1 MPRSSIRQR
10 LQAGAPTAGFTRW
23 ILLPI
28 LGILLIAATAAF
40 PLAQRRRSDAQM
52 TQLTQLTQF
61 ASEHYQFFYN
71 AEDHGQEQVQKFGEE
86 RERLWRQMTARLEAQ
101 PPAEKIQ
108 FYLYS
113 TFEQKRGRGN
123 GRGEFNADPGK
134 AAVAAVWNETFPRVE
149 PLPDAQVLVQ
159 QVWGSPAHA
168 FLGLTAAAY
177 AAGTWRAKP
186 IEQWGPQIT
195 FEEGPYAL
203 DYLANAESGGSRE
216 GNFLSPLVRRPLAGE
231 FARWIISR
239 WGLGTFRELYS
250 TAQSPLVRSMA
261 LSLDVSPQE
270 LETAWRRWLTEQ
282 AKSYSPEPR
291 AAASQQPFFQRGVS
305 FTQEGRRRG
314 GGYDS
319 SGVGDVLSSLQQL
332 GVDSIALVPFSFM
345 PGPDVPELIRF
356 SGESDAGINNTT
368 FQARRLGMKVMLKP
382 QIWLRGGLFPGDVHL
397 QNKRERDLWFF
408 RYRQWILHNA
418 RLAEWNGSDLF
429 CIGNELRE
437 MTRYE
442 TEWRDLIA
450 TVRRIY
456 HGPITY
462 GAHWENE
469 FEKLPFWDAVDYIGL
484 NNYFPLTRNGDASA
498 TALQKGAD
506 DVLRRVERLQRRWGR
521 PVLLTEV
528 GFPSKR
534 GGVTE
539 PWNER
544 VSSIVDVE
552 EQARAYEAIFRSFYD
567 KPWFYGMYWW
577 KWYSTGSGGG
587 PEDGRFIPRNKP
599 AGAVMSRW
607 YRKPVSQSSSIEK
620 Q

>member
-1 MPRSSIRQR
+1 MTSYS
-10 LQAGAPTAGFTRW
+10 PTRRRVQTTGPSFVYSN
-23 ILLPI
+23 LLSA
-28 LGILLIAATAAF
+28 LGILLFAATAAF
-40 PLAQRRRSDAQM
+40 PMAQSRLAD
-52 TQLTQLTQF
+52 TQPAELST
-61 ASEHYQFFYN
+61 AHYRFFYN
-71 AEDHGQEQVQKFGEE
+71 AEDYSPAKVQVFAEE
-86 RERLWRQMTARLEAQ
+86 RERLWQRMTARLEAA

-113 TFEQKRGRGN
+113 TYEQKRGGGN
-123 GRGEFNADPGK
+123 GRGEFNADPG
-134 AAVAAVWNETFPRVE
+134 AATVAAVWNEIFPRVE
-149 PLPDAQVLVQ
+149 VLPDAQVLVQ
-159 QVWGSPAHA
+159 QAWGSPAHS
-168 FLGLTAAAY
+168 FLGLAAAAY

-186 IEQWGPQIT
+186 IAKWGPQIT
-195 FEEGPYAL
+195 FEEGPYSL
-203 DYLANAESGGSRE
+203 DFLANAESGGGIGRSSRE
-216 GNFLSPLVRRPLAGE
+216 RQGNFLSPLVRRPLAGE

-239 WGLGTFRELYS
+239 RGLEALQQLYS
-250 TAQSPLVRSMA
+250 TAKAPLVRNMA
-261 LSLDVSPQE
+261 ASLRLSPQE
-270 LETAWRRWLTEQ
+270 LEAGWRQWLTEQ

-291 AAASQQPFFQRGVS
+291 AEAPRRLFFQRGVS
-305 FTQEGRRRG
+305 FTQEGWRRG

-319 SGVGDVLSSLQQL
+319 ARIGDVLASLQQV
-332 GVDSIALVPFSFM
+332 GVDTIAVIPFSFM
-345 PGPDVPELIRF
+345 PGPDVPELTRF
-356 SGESDAGINNTT
+356 SGESDGGINNTT
-368 FQARRLGMKVMLKP
+368 FRARRLGMKVMLKP
-382 QIWLRGGLFPGDVHL
+382 QIWLRGGLFPGDVHI
-397 QNKRERDLWFF
+397 QGKNERDLWFF

-442 TEWRDLIA
+442 AEWRDLIA

-469 FEKLPFWDAVDYIGL
+469 FEKLPFWDALDYIGL
-484 NNYFPLTRNGDASA
+484 NNYFPLARNSDTSA
-498 TALQKGAD
+498 AALQKGAD
-506 DVLRRVERLQRRWGR
+506 DVLRRVEQLQQRWRR

-534 GGVTE
+534 RGVTE

-544 VSSIVDVE
+544 VSSIVDIE

-587 PEDGRFIPRNKP
+587 PEDGRFNPRNKP
-599 AGAVMSRW
+599 AATVMERW
-607 YRKPVSQSSSIEK
+607 YRKPVSRASSGNH
-620 Q
+620 

>member
-40 PLAQRRRSDAQM
+40 PLAQRWRSNAQM
-52 TQLTQLTQF
+52 TQLTQF

-86 RERLWRQMTARLEAQ
+86 RERLWRQMTARLEAK

-108 FYLYS
+108 FYLHS

-186 IEQWGPQIT
+186 IEQWGPQLT

-270 LETAWRRWLTEQ
+270 LESAWRRWLTEQ

-314 GGYDS
+314 GSRAGLLRPGRPRS
-319 SGVGDVLSSLQQL
+319 HRGHEAGMHRVGAD
-332 GVDSIALVPFSFM
+332 ALRSV
-345 PGPDVPELIRF
+345 
-356 SGESDAGINNTT
+356 AN
-368 FQARRLGMKVMLKP
+368 
-382 QIWLRGGLFPGDVHL
+382 RGGL
-397 QNKRERDLWFF
+397 REDA
-408 RYRQWILHNA
+408 YRA
-418 RLAEWNGSDLF
+418 F
-429 CIGNELRE
+429 
-437 MTRYE
+437 
-442 TEWRDLIA
+442 
-450 TVRRIY
+450 
-456 HGPITY
+456 
-462 GAHWENE
+462 
-469 FEKLPFWDAVDYIGL
+469 
-484 NNYFPLTRNGDASA
+484 
-498 TALQKGAD
+498 
-506 DVLRRVERLQRRWGR
+506 RRVVGR
-521 PVLLTEV
+521 VAAV
-528 GFPSKR
+528 R
-534 GGVTE
+534 ADE
-539 PWNER
+539 PQNR
-544 VSSIVDVE
+544 
-552 EQARAYEAIFRSFYD
+552 
-567 KPWFYGMYWW
+567 
-577 KWYSTGSGGG
+577 
-587 PEDGRFIPRNKP
+587 
-599 AGAVMSRW
+599 
-607 YRKPVSQSSSIEK
+607 
-620 Q
+620 